1 MKTIKIETEFIRL
14 DSLLK
19 LTGTVDTGGQA
30 KILIQNGEVAVNGEI
45 CTMRGKKLRPGDRV
59 AYGGKEF
66 QVE

>member
-1 MKTIKIETEFIRL
+1 MEKIKIQTEYIRL

-30 KILIQNGEVAVNGEI
+30 KLAIQSGAVTVNQEP
-45 CTMRGKKLRPGDRV
+45 CTMRGKKLRPGDKISHQ
-59 AYGGKEF
+59 GKEY